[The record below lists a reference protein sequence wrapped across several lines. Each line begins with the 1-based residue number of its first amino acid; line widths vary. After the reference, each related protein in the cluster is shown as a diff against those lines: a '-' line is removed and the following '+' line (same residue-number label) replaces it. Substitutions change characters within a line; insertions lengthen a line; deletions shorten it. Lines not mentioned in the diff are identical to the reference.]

1 MLWNLNVTRG
11 RKLGLSLLLFPGIFV
26 IAAALIRVIMSLQ
39 VSPSALNINRWGVR
53 ETLAGVIAVNIPIL
67 RPMLRKT
74 FWTPG
79 PMIPSQKKSNTSAF
93 TDGNNSGK
101 RTWASS
107 TGPFQRVQSR
117 LGLDPERQGDD
128 GMRSKSG
135 VNIEMRDASDN
146 YSNHSRGSGANSEEF
161 IIPRPPTLHSG
172 KDGVLIETT
181 FGNTVEYRHEQSEPD
196 MPWGH
201 PEEKGAYISS
211 VGHNGERDR

>member
-1 MLWNLNVTRG
+1 MLWNLNITRR
-11 RKLGLSLLLFPGIFV
+11 RKMGLSLLLFPGVFV

-39 VSPSALNINRWGVR
+39 ASPSALNINRWGVR

-67 RPMLRKT
+67 RPILRKS

-79 PMIPSQKKSNTSAF
+79 PVLASQKKTNSSAF
-93 TDGNNSGK
+93 TDGNTNSGK
-101 RTWASS
+101 RTWPSS
-107 TGPFQRVQSR
+107 TGTFQRVQSR
-117 LGLDPERQGDD
+117 LGLDPERQDV

-146 YSNHSRGSGANSEEF
+146 YSNHSGANSEEF
-161 IIPRPPTLHSG
+161 IMQRPPTLHAG

-181 FGNTVEYRHEQSEPD
+181 FGNTVEYQHQQSVPE

-201 PEEKGAYISS
+201 PEEKGNYISS
-211 VGHNGERDR
+211 VGHVGERDR